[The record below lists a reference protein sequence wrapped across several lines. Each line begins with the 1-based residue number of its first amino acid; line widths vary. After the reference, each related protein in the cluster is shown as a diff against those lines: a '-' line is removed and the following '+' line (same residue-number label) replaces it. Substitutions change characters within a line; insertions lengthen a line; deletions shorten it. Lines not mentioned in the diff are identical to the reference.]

1 MLDNHTPGRAR
12 PRRFEQQVVELH
24 TMAYVVARPDERWD
38 LRESFSTGA
47 GPRSRT
53 LASFRTLT
61 PETFAHAG
69 GRSSKPL
76 DERAIR
82 AAARRAGAPVIARN
96 VDHAAAALLAE
107 IASGRSPRGPL
118 RDLLIDALEPGQANV
133 SDSAR
138 AAGRWAAATPTQR
151 GETLVDLLALADRLP
166 RARRSGLQRFPRIA
180 SRPA

>member
-1 MLDNHTPGRAR
+1 M
-12 PRRFEQQVVELH
+12 VKLH
-24 TMAYVVARPDERWD
+24 TMAYIVARADERWD
-38 LRESFSTGA
+38 LRESVSTTA

-61 PETFAHAG
+61 PETLGHAA

-76 DERAIR
+76 DEKAIR
-82 AAARRAGAPVIARN
+82 DRARRAGAPVITRN

-107 IASGRSPRGPL
+107 IASGRTPRGPL
-118 RDLLIDALEPGQANV
+118 RELLIDALEPGQQKV

-138 AAGRWAAATPTQR
+138 AAARWVAATPAQR
-151 GETLVDLLALADRLP
+151 GETLRDLLALADRLP
-166 RARRSGLQRFPRIA
+166 PARRSEQRRFPRIA